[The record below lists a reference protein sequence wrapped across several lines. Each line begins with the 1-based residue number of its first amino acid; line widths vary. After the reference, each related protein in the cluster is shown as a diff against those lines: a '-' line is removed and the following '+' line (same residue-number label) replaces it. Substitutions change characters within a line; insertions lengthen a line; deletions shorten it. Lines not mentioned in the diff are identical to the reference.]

1 MTAPYARIVRRETH
15 SPRTV
20 TTIVLAVVIAL
31 ACVYAGTELVLRM
44 LGQPPLLVTPEAA
57 LDWLAAL
64 PTLQPLGAISAGG
77 IVLALIGLLLVL
89 HAIRSGRLA
98 RHQMVHEGRAVIV
111 DNGVLASSIARTV
124 ALVAGIPQ
132 SQALVS
138 VSHRRVIVDVTPTS
152 GIPVDEAEIR
162 AAVADEIASYDLRP
176 PVRHTVRINTTG
188 AVGS

>member
-1 MTAPYARIVRRETH
+1 MTAPYARIIRRETH

-44 LGQPPLLVTPEAA
+44 LGQPSLLVTPEAA
-57 LDWLAAL
+57 LDWVAAL
-64 PTLQPLGAISAGG
+64 PTLQPLSAISAGG
-77 IVLALIGLLLVL
+77 IVLALIGLLLML

-176 PVRHTVRINTTG
+176 PVRHTVRINSTG

>member
-1 MTAPYARIVRRETH
+1 MTAPYARIIRRETH

-77 IVLALIGLLLVL
+77 IVLALIGLLLML

-98 RHQMVHEGRAVIV
+98 RHQMVHAGRAVIV

>member
-57 LDWLAAL
+57 LDWVASL
-64 PTLQPLGAISAGG
+64 PTLQSLSAISAGG
-77 IVLALIGLLLVL
+77 IVLALIGLLLML

>member
-1 MTAPYARIVRRETH
+1 MTAPYARIIRRETH

-57 LDWLAAL
+57 LDWVAAL
-64 PTLQPLGAISAGG
+64 PTLQPLSAISAGG
-77 IVLALIGLLLVL
+77 IVLALIGLLLML

-98 RHQMVHEGRAVIV
+98 RHQMVHESRAVIV

>member
-1 MTAPYARIVRRETH
+1 
-15 SPRTV
+15 
-20 TTIVLAVVIAL
+20 
-31 ACVYAGTELVLRM
+31 VY
-44 LGQPPLLVTPEAA
+44 
-57 LDWLAAL
+57 
-64 PTLQPLGAISAGG
+64 
-77 IVLALIGLLLVL
+77 
-89 HAIRSGRLA
+89 
-98 RHQMVHEGRAVIV
+98 EGRAVIV

>member
-1 MTAPYARIVRRETH
+1 MTAPYARIIRRETH

-64 PTLQPLGAISAGG
+64 PTLQPLSAISAGG
-77 IVLALIGLLLVL
+77 IVLALIGLLLML

-132 SQALVS
+132 GQALVS

-152 GIPVDEAEIR
+152 GIPVNEAEIR
-162 AAVADEIASYDLRP
+162 DAVADEIASYDLRP

>member
-1 MTAPYARIVRRETH
+1 MTAPYARIIRRETH

-77 IVLALIGLLLVL
+77 IVLALIGLLLML

>member
-1 MTAPYARIVRRETH
+1 MTAPYARIIRRETH

-44 LGQPPLLVTPEAA
+44 LGQPPLLVTPEGA
-57 LDWLAAL
+57 LDWVAAL
-64 PTLQPLGAISAGG
+64 PTLQPLSAISAGG
-77 IVLALIGLLLVL
+77 IVLALIGLLLML

-176 PVRHTVRINTTG
+176 PVRHTVRINMTG

>member
-1 MTAPYARIVRRETH
+1 MTAPYARIIRRETH

-57 LDWLAAL
+57 LDWVAAL
-64 PTLQPLGAISAGG
+64 PTLQPLSAISAGG
-77 IVLALIGLLLVL
+77 IVLALIGLLLML

>member
-57 LDWLAAL
+57 LDWVAAL
-64 PTLQPLGAISAGG
+64 PTLQPLSAISAGG
-77 IVLALIGLLLVL
+77 IVLALIGLLLML

>member
-1 MTAPYARIVRRETH
+1 MTAPYARIIRRETH

-44 LGQPPLLVTPEAA
+44 LRQPPLLVTPEAA
-57 LDWLAAL
+57 LDWVAAL
-64 PTLQPLGAISAGG
+64 PTLQPLSAISAGG
-77 IVLALIGLLLVL
+77 IVLALIGLLLML

>member
-77 IVLALIGLLLVL
+77 IVLALIGLLLML

>member
-1 MTAPYARIVRRETH
+1 MTAPYASIVRRETH

-77 IVLALIGLLLVL
+77 IVLALIGLLLML